1 MKKLAALC
9 LPTLCALA
17 IAAPAAAHPRPLPA
31 LAPAPHDAL
40 FRALEHGRLTEPEY
54 ALERARSLFHL
65 RTVRREFGDVARP
78 NPLAATLILRDLVMR
93 VRRLAPDEQRAAHAL
108 LSRPTDATFRDEH
121 HYTAPRSD
129 WRSACDASRPLCYH
143 WVVSTPD
150 APPLTD
156 TSPAN
161 GIPDTVD
168 QTMATFASVWDLEV
182 VDYGFQA
189 PLPDTTSRN
198 DEGSSD
204 TDIYLADLGGD
215 KVKLFGYCTTDDPH
229 FISRS
234 STYPYYDASAY
245 CVVDDDFSQ
254 AQFGTS
260 QTPQE
265 FRDVTAAH
273 EFFHAI
279 QFHYDVAEDLWLME
293 GTAMVMEGQFRP
305 DVKDRIRYLDDST
318 LTSPPTPVDLG
329 AGGFEYGA
337 WIFWRFLIEDRGEL
351 ADPLVIRQVWEAAD
365 GSSDEDG
372 PGPDAI
378 GPDAYSLL
386 AVRRVLAA
394 RGLSF
399 RQVFAHFAWVNRVP
413 GSFYAE
419 GAEYPAARAA
429 ARYALGPSRHSTG
442 WLSYRIKH
450 LAQRYVVLKPRLTA
464 PPDMHVR
471 VRVDL
476 PNLGSGPVAN
486 LLIHYVGGG
495 LSLRPISLDSTGR
508 GSRVVPLGRGAVR
521 RVDLILTNASARFH
535 CWQGTNYSCAGL
547 PVDDLRTY
555 RFVATVL

>member
-1 MKKLAALC
+1 MSFPAVMPRSVAACAALLC
-9 LPTLCALA
+9 LLMVAS
-17 IAAPAAAHPRPLPA
+17 PA
-31 LAPAPHDAL
+31 LADAGREPPALTPVPRDAL
-40 FRALEHGRLTEPEY
+40 TRALGRGKLSEAEY
-54 ALERARSLFHL
+54 ALERARSLFDL
-65 RTVRREFGDVARP
+65 AAVRRGFGDVARP
-78 NPLAATLILRDLVMR
+78 DPRAATPILRDLV
-93 VRRLAPDEQRAAHAL
+93 VRRSALRGEEAQAAAQILA
-108 LSRPTDATFRDEH
+108 RPGARHD
-121 HYTAPRSD
+121 
-129 WRSACDASRPLCYH
+129 ACDATRPLCFH
-143 WVVSTPD
+143 WGNRVAAPD
-150 APPLTD
+150 VTATE
-156 TSPAN
+156 T
-161 GIPDTVD
+161 
-168 QTMATFASVWDLEV
+168 TFAAVYDLEV
-182 VDYGFQA
+182 GDYGFRP
-189 PLPDTTSRN
+189 PLPDGTRGGN
-198 DEGSSD
+198 SS
-204 TDIYLADLGGD
+204 TDVYLEDLGADGI
-215 KVKLFGYCTTDDPH
+215 FGYCTTDDP
-229 FISRS
+229 SRAPDV
-234 STYPYYDASAY
+234 YAY
-245 CVVDDDFSQ
+245 CVVDDDF
-254 AQFGTS
+254 AEFGDS
-260 QTPQE
+260 QTPEE

-279 QFHYDVAEDLWLME
+279 QFGYDVAEDLWLME

-429 ARYALGPSRHSTG
+429 AGYALGPSRHSTG

-476 PNLGSGPVAN
+476 PNLRSGPVAN